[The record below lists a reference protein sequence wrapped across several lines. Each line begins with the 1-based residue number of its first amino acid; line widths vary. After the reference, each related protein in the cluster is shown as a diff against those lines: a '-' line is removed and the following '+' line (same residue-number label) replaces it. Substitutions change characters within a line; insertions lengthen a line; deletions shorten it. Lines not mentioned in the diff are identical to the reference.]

1 MIPKIRNILYAT
13 DLSKNSAYA
22 FRYAVNSA
30 EHHGADIHIL
40 HVLETRLFPVS
51 PPGEEGIGIL
61 AEGPLYL
68 EKLKKLE
75 AGQKKLA
82 RGKIQKRLKA
92 FCQQELQGN
101 AALLQR
107 VVSIEI
113 AEGDPAAQILQKSEE
128 LPADVVIMGSHG
140 KGFLA
145 HAFLGSVAEKV
156 LQRIRIPVF
165 IIPIPKETDMN
176 ADLSLP
182 SRKEKR

>member
-1 MIPKIRNILYAT
+1 MIPKIKKILYAT

-30 EHHGADIHIL
+30 RNHGADIHIL
-40 HVLETRLFPVS
+40 HVLDIRLLPV
-51 PPGEEGIGIL
+51 PIPGEGGIVTL
-61 AEGPLYL
+61 AEGPKYL
-68 EKLKKLE
+68 EKLQKFD
-75 AGQKKLA
+75 AQQKKLA
-82 RGKIQKRLKA
+82 KDEIQKRLKA
-92 FCQQELQGN
+92 FCQQELEGD
-101 AALLQR
+101 AALLKR

-113 AEGDPAAQILQKSEE
+113 AEGDPAALILQKAEK

-165 IIPIPKETDMN
+165 IIPIPKETKLK
-176 ADLSLP
+176 ADRSLSQ
-182 SRKEKR
+182 KKG